1 MMKLSSYFNLLKK
14 GFKGV
19 IAFFKKKDVITFLF
33 FLIFSFV
40 LWYMSTSSDD
50 EIEKSYT
57 IHAQYVG
64 IPENIYIEKTLPEQI
79 KYTLK
84 GKRKELNK
92 YKESDTITINL
103 SSYLT
108 SEESKIVNNIDISYL
123 EIIKSSISKITS
135 ELTPT
140 ETQPLSFSSPFKIL
154 NTKTVPV
161 KLKNNIKVEPQ
172 YILLDSVKISPQY
185 VTILGPEKALDT
197 IDAIYIKPIKET
209 FNKSN
214 KLKTELII
222 PQPFVLNSNT
232 DVTISFNIDKSTEK
246 DFNIPISL
254 TNVPNE
260 INIRTFPASINV
272 KFSVSIHNYNNII
285 PSMFDATLDYN
296 DIVASKISKSTQSVR
311 ISYKGETYITNLT
324 STPREVEYVIE
335 TKD

>member
-1 MMKLSSYFNLLKK
+1 MKLSSYFNLLKK

-92 YKESDTITINL
+92 YKESDTMTINL

-108 SEESKIVNNIDISYL
+108 SEESKIINNIDISYL

-197 IDAIYIKPIKET
+197 INAVYIKPIKET

-246 DFNIPISL
+246 DFYIPISL
-254 TNVPNE
+254 INVPKD
-260 INIRTFPASINV
+260 INIRTFPTSINV